1 MMTKS
6 KLGIVLA
13 IALPIVAVA
22 AFFSP
27 RGRAFAGFLA
37 ENQRC
42 CQLPFRTA
50 VAIAWQETLGNPPYP
65 SEIGQDKWVAEVM
78 FPGLVD
84 GVFLDVGSGHGQIG
98 SNTRALEDRGWTGI
112 CVDPFPTAMEG
123 RTCQMIKEVVS
134 SESGK
139 VVKFHTHDGLGGIAD
154 TLGKWKDE
162 AAKAPAVELTTMTL
176 AEVLDQ
182 AKAPAVIHFLSLDIE
197 GAELDALRGIPFDRY
212 RFGAMAIE
220 HNEEEPKRTDII
232 SFLQARGYRRVHTYK
247 QDDYFAPIEPLP

>member
-6 KLGIVLA
+6 KLGMVLA
-13 IALPIVAVA
+13 IALPLIAVA

-27 RGRAFAGFLA
+27 RGQAFAGFLA
-37 ENQRC
+37 ENRRC
-42 CQLPFRTA
+42 CQLPFFTA

-78 FPGLVD
+78 FPKTVD

-123 RTCQMIKEVVS
+123 RNCQMIKEVVS
-134 SESGK
+134 NESGK

-162 AAKAPAVELTTMTL
+162 AAKAPAVEMTTVTL
-176 AEVLDQ
+176 AEILDQ
-182 AKAPAVIHFLSLDIE
+182 AKAPTVIHFLSLDIE
-197 GAELDALRGIPFDRY
+197 GAELDALRGIPFERY
-212 RFGAMAIE
+212 RFGSMAIE

-232 SFLQARGYRRVHTYK
+232 KFLEARGYRRVHTYR
-247 QDDYFAPIEPLP
+247 QDDYFAPITPLP